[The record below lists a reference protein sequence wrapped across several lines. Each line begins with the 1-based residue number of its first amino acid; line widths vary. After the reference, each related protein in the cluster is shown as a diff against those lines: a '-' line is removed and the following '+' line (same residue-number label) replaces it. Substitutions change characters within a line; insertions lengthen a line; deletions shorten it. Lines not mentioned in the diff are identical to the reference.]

1 MEVISASA
9 LRITAGHLA
18 ELQRLAEEGAMTE
31 VRSALFELVAQ
42 IRGEKP
48 GAAPALRVVANR

>member
-1 MEVISASA
+1 MLV
-9 LRITAGHLA
+9 TAGHLV
-18 ELQRLAEEGAMTE
+18 ELQRLSDEGEVDE
-31 VRSALFELVAQ
+31 VRRALFELVAQ